1 MGWVPGQT
9 LLKPLEK
16 FFMTSFIAKMIS
28 ATVLTVTLSF
38 GLTSISSAYQPPA
51 KPEIYVVMFRADW
64 CAPCK
69 IVEPRLGQALAGLH
83 DPAIEYVNIDI
94 SGGQGEWNS
103 HAVFDRQ
110 IVPQYN
116 KWLGVTG
123 FAAIIDADTK
133 RTLGCVNMNYN
144 AEAMQIHIQNLKRLA
159 LTNQPNF
166 DLTCPEA
173 NNPV

>member
-1 MGWVPGQT
+1 
-9 LLKPLEK
+9 
-16 FFMTSFIAKMIS
+16 MTSVIAKIIS
-28 ATVLTVTLSF
+28 AVTLIATTSF
-38 GLTSISSAYQPPA
+38 GLSFTSSAYQSA
-51 KPEIYVVMFRADW
+51 SKPEIYVVMFRADW

-69 IVEPRLGQALAGLH
+69 VVEPRLEQALAGLH

-94 SGGQGEWNS
+94 SGGHGEWNS

-116 KWLGVTG
+116 MWLGITG
-123 FAAIIDADTK
+123 FAAVIDADTK

-144 AEAMQIHIQNLKRLA
+144 AEAMKIHIRNLKRLA
-159 LTNQPNF
+159 LENQPNY

>member
-1 MGWVPGQT
+1 MTFFIPGKIYAA
-9 LLKPLEK
+9 L
-16 FFMTSFIAKMIS
+16 I
-28 ATVLTVTLSF
+28 TVTMFL
-38 GLTSISSAYQPPA
+38 GLTSVSSAYQATAQPD
-51 KPEIYVVMFRADW
+51 IYVVMFRADW

-69 IVEPRLGQALAGLH
+69 IVEPRLSQALAGLH

-116 KWLGVTG
+116 MWLGITG

-133 RTLGCVNMNYN
+133 RTLGCVNMTYN
-144 AEAMQIHIQNLKRLA
+144 IEAMEIHIRNLKRLA
-159 LTNQPNF
+159 LKNQPNM